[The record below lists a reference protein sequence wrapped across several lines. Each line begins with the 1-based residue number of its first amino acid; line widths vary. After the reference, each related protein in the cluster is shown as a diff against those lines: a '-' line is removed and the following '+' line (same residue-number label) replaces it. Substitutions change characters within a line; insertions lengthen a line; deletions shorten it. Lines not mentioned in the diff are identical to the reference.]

1 MSEPNNV
8 GLAAA
13 VAGGYVLGRTKK
25 GRMAITAA
33 ALLLGRRLSPRDAVV
48 GGVRRLPGVPA
59 GGDGGDDGEAG
70 ADEGHGRSAIRRKAG
85 ALASRAANRRLT
97 ALTEALH
104 TRTLAL
110 GAAAGPQDDEDSE
123 DSENTA
129 GPDDEPEEPQRTAK
143 KTAAPGKR
151 APARKKAP
159 STPGAAAGRKTP
171 AGKRPAKPA
180 PPAKKTP
187 AKKATAKKS
196 TAKESTAK
204 KSTAKKAAVKKT
216 APARKSAARPQRER

>member
-59 GGDGGDDGEAG
+59 GGDDGEAG
-70 ADEGHGRSAIRRKAG
+70 TDEGHGRSAIRRKAG

-104 TRTLAL
+104 ARTLAL
-110 GAAAGPQDDEDSE
+110 GAAAGPQDDEEDEDSE
-123 DSENTA
+123 DAA
-129 GPDDEPEEPQRTAK
+129 GSDDEPEEPQRTAK
-143 KTAAPGKR
+143 KAAAPKKR
-151 APARKKAP
+151 TPARKKAP
-159 STPGAAAGRKTP
+159 SAPGAAAGRKTP
-171 AGKRPAKPA
+171 AKKRPAKPA

-187 AKKATAKKS
+187 AKKAA
-196 TAKESTAK
+196 
-204 KSTAKKAAVKKT
+204 AKKAAAKKS
-216 APARKSAARPQRER
+216 APAKKSAARPQRER

>member
-123 DSENTA
+123 DSEDSEDTA

-171 AGKRPAKPA
+171 ARKRPAKPA

-187 AKKATAKKS
+187 AKKAAVKKTAAKKS
-196 TAKESTAK
+196 TE
-204 KSTAKKAAVKKT
+204 KKAAVKKT

>member
-110 GAAAGPQDDEDSE
+110 GTAAGPQDDEDSE
-123 DSENTA
+123 DSEDSEDTA
-129 GPDDEPEEPQRTAK
+129 GPDDEPEAPQRTAK

-171 AGKRPAKPA
+171 ARKRPAKPA

-187 AKKATAKKS
+187 AKKATAKKP
-196 TAKESTAK
+196 TAK
-204 KSTAKKAAVKKT
+204 KSMAKKA

>member
-123 DSENTA
+123 DSEDSENTA

-171 AGKRPAKPA
+171 ARKRPAKPA

-187 AKKATAKKS
+187 AKKAAVKKTA
-196 TAKESTAK
+196 AK